1 MLCLI
6 LSRRAQEMLL
16 QLQDEG
22 CELAR
27 AIAYEN
33 DIPQLGKERCCH
45 LGRRIMHAVQN
56 SVPTRKYHE

>member
-1 MLCLI
+1 
-6 LSRRAQEMLL
+6 MLL

-56 SVPTRKYHE
+56 SVPTTKYHE